1 MNRSTSS
8 LDKVDDNFSDNI
20 DNNISSLKRKKTI
33 SWNKDLVDLDT
44 YSANSRSMTS
54 SVFKDDDD
62 INPTPC
68 QFKHKYWIKHFDIDE
83 SLFQLCIPETLD
95 VNDDERFDTDID
107 YNDIKEDDNNSMNR
121 NKNNDYV
128 LIEEQHRS
136 LTAGF
141 IQSHQLSLLYL
152 LFLILFLL
160 EVWGANY
167 NATTTLSFNRIGSKL
182 QNIIL
187 PVSQRILEIRSRS
200 LFVRS
205 YSECWGVTK
214 LAQARFLEGTK

>member
-1 MNRSTSS
+1 M
-8 LDKVDDNFSDNI
+8 
-20 DNNISSLKRKKTI
+20 
-33 SWNKDLVDLDT
+33 DLDT
-44 YSANSRSMTS
+44 YSVNSRSMAS

-62 INPTPC
+62 INPSSRP
-68 QFKHKYWIKHFDIDE
+68 FEHKYWIKHFDIDE

-107 YNDIKEDDNNSMNR
+107 YNDTKEDDNNSMNR
-121 NKNNDYV
+121 NKNYDYV

-141 IQSHQLSLLYL
+141 IRSHQLSLLHL

-160 EVWGANY
+160 ETWGANY
-167 NATTTLSFNRIGSKL
+167 NAATTLSFNRIGSKL
-182 QNIIL
+182 QNIVL

-205 YSECWGVTK
+205 YFECWGVTK
-214 LAQARFLEGTK
+214 LAQARFWKGLNNTNIIPNAKQVQP